1 MGEDRRMEKIK
12 KYLKENYV
20 AKKDIEDLVEE
31 LYQEFHRLD
40 EEIEVYNRKPDD
52 KYKVD
57 MMQEISWLVGKLETL
72 IGKE

>member
-1 MGEDRRMEKIK
+1 MEAIK

-20 AKKDIEDLVEE
+20 AKKDIEELIEE

-40 EEIEVYNRKPDD
+40 EEIEIYNRKPDD

-57 MMQEISWLVGKLETL
+57 MMQEIGWLVGKLETL

>member
-1 MGEDRRMEKIK
+1 METIK

-20 AKKDIEDLVEE
+20 AKKDIEELIEE

-40 EEIEVYNRKPDD
+40 EEIEIYNRKPDD
-52 KYKVD
+52 KYKVG
-57 MMQEISWLVGKLETL
+57 MMQEIGWLVGKLETL

>member
-1 MGEDRRMEKIK
+1 MEAIK

-20 AKKDIEDLVEE
+20 AKKDIEELIEE

-40 EEIEVYNRKPDD
+40 EEIEIYNRKPED
-52 KYKVD
+52 KYKID

>member
-1 MGEDRRMEKIK
+1 METIK
-12 KYLKENYV
+12 KYLKANYV
-20 AKKDIEDLVEE
+20 SKKEIENLIKE

-40 EEIEVYNRKPDD
+40 EEIEIYNTKPDD

-57 MMQEISWLVGKLETL
+57 MMQEIGWLVGKLETL

>member
-1 MGEDRRMEKIK
+1 MEAIK

-20 AKKDIEDLVEE
+20 SKKDIQELIKE

-40 EEIEVYNRKPDD
+40 EEIEIYNRKPDD

-57 MMQEISWLVGKLETL
+57 MMQEIGWLVGKLETL

>member
-1 MGEDRRMEKIK
+1 MEKIK

-20 AKKDIEDLVEE
+20 SKKDIEELIEE

-40 EEIEVYNRKPDD
+40 EEIEVYNRKPED

-57 MMQEISWLVGKLETL
+57 MMQEISWLLGKLETL

>member
-1 MGEDRRMEKIK
+1 MEAIK

-20 AKKDIEDLVEE
+20 SKKDIEELIEE

-40 EEIEVYNRKPDD
+40 EEIEVYNRKPED
-52 KYKVD
+52 KYKID

>member
-1 MGEDRRMEKIK
+1 MEAIK

-20 AKKDIEDLVEE
+20 AKKDIEELIEE

-40 EEIEVYNRKPDD
+40 EEIEIYNRKPDD

-57 MMQEISWLVGKLETL
+57 MMQEIGWLVGKLENL

>member
-1 MGEDRRMEKIK
+1 MEKIK

-40 EEIEVYNRKPDD
+40 EEIEFYNRKPDD

>member
-1 MGEDRRMEKIK
+1 MEAIK

-20 AKKDIEDLVEE
+20 SKKDIEELIEE

-40 EEIEVYNRKPDD
+40 EEIEMYNKT
-52 KYKVD
+52 VD
-57 MMQEISWLVGKLETL
+57 NAGRVFAMQEISCIVGKLETL

>member
-1 MGEDRRMEKIK
+1 MEAIK

-20 AKKDIEDLVEE
+20 AKKDIEELIEE

-40 EEIEVYNRKPDD
+40 EEIEMYNKT
-52 KYKVD
+52 VD
-57 MMQEISWLVGKLETL
+57 NAGRVFAMQEIGCIVGKLETL

>member
-1 MGEDRRMEKIK
+1 MEAIK

-20 AKKDIEDLVEE
+20 AKKDIEELIEE

-40 EEIEVYNRKPDD
+40 EEIEIYNRKPDD

-57 MMQEISWLVGKLETL
+57 MMQEIGWLMGKLETL

>member
-1 MGEDRRMEKIK
+1 MESIK
-12 KYLKENYV
+12 KYLKENFV
-20 AKKDIEDLVEE
+20 GKKDIEELIEE

-40 EEIEVYNRKPDD
+40 EEIEIYNRKPDD

-57 MMQEISWLVGKLETL
+57 MMQEIGWLVGKLETL

>member
-1 MGEDRRMEKIK
+1 MEAIK

-20 AKKDIEDLVEE
+20 SKKDIEELIEE

-40 EEIEVYNRKPDD
+40 EEIEIYNRKPDD

-57 MMQEISWLVGKLETL
+57 MMQEIGWLVGKLETL

>member
-1 MGEDRRMEKIK
+1 MEAIK

-20 AKKDIEDLVEE
+20 SKKDIEELIEE

-40 EEIEVYNRKPDD
+40 EEIEIYNRKPDD

-57 MMQEISWLVGKLETL
+57 MMQEISWLVGKLENL

>member
-1 MGEDRRMEKIK
+1 MEAIK
-12 KYLKENYV
+12 KYLKENYI
-20 AKKDIEDLVEE
+20 AKKDIKELIKE

-40 EEIEVYNRKPDD
+40 EEIEIYNRKPDD

-57 MMQEISWLVGKLETL
+57 MMQEIGWLVGKLETL

>member
-1 MGEDRRMEKIK
+1 METIK

-20 AKKDIEDLVEE
+20 AKKDIKELIKE

-40 EEIEVYNRKPDD
+40 EEIDIYNHTPDNAGR
-52 KYKVD
+52 VFA
-57 MMQEISWLVGKLETL
+57 MQEISCIVGKLETL

>member
-1 MGEDRRMEKIK
+1 MEAIK

-20 AKKDIEDLVEE
+20 AKKDIEELIEE

-40 EEIEVYNRKPDD
+40 EEIKIYNRKPDD

-57 MMQEISWLVGKLETL
+57 MMQEIGWLVGKLETL

>member
-1 MGEDRRMEKIK
+1 MEAIK

-20 AKKDIEDLVEE
+20 AKKDIEKLIKE
-31 LYQEFHRLD
+31 LYQEFHKLD
-40 EEIEVYNRKPDD
+40 EEIEIYNRKPDD

-57 MMQEISWLVGKLETL
+57 MMQEIGWLVGKLETL

>member
-1 MGEDRRMEKIK
+1 MEAIK

-20 AKKDIEDLVEE
+20 TKKDIEELIEE

-40 EEIEVYNRKPDD
+40 KEIEIYNRKPDD
-52 KYKVD
+52 KYKID
-57 MMQEISWLVGKLETL
+57 MMLEIGWLVGKLETL

>member
-1 MGEDRRMEKIK
+1 MEAIK

-20 AKKDIEDLVEE
+20 AKKDIKELIKE

-40 EEIEVYNRKPDD
+40 EEIEIYNRKPDN

-57 MMQEISWLVGKLETL
+57 MMQEIGWLVGKLETL

>member
-1 MGEDRRMEKIK
+1 MEKIK

>member
-1 MGEDRRMEKIK
+1 METIK

-20 AKKDIEDLVEE
+20 AKKDIEELIEE

-40 EEIEVYNRKPDD
+40 EEIEIYNRKPED

>member
-1 MGEDRRMEKIK
+1 MEEIK

-20 AKKDIEDLVEE
+20 AKKDIEELIEE

-40 EEIEVYNRKPDD
+40 EEIEIYNRKPDD

-57 MMQEISWLVGKLETL
+57 MMQEIGWLVGKLETL

>member
-1 MGEDRRMEKIK
+1 MEAIK

-20 AKKDIEDLVEE
+20 AKKDIEELIEE

-40 EEIEVYNRKPDD
+40 EEIEMYNKT
-52 KYKVD
+52 VD
-57 MMQEISWLVGKLETL
+57 NAGRVFAMQEISCIVGKLETL

>member
-1 MGEDRRMEKIK
+1 MEAIK

-20 AKKDIEDLVEE
+20 SKKDIEELIEE

-40 EEIEVYNRKPDD
+40 EEIEIYNRKPDD

-57 MMQEISWLVGKLETL
+57 MMQEIGWLVGKIETL

>member
-1 MGEDRRMEKIK
+1 MEAIK

-20 AKKDIEDLVEE
+20 AKKDIEELIEE

-40 EEIEVYNRKPDD
+40 EEIDIYDHTPDNGGR
-52 KYKVD
+52 VFA
-57 MMQEISWLVGKLETL
+57 MQEIGCLVGKLETL

>member
-1 MGEDRRMEKIK
+1 METIK

-20 AKKDIEDLVEE
+20 AKKDIEELIEE

-40 EEIEVYNRKPDD
+40 EEIEIYNRKPDD

-57 MMQEISWLVGKLETL
+57 MMQEIGWLVGKLETL

>member
-1 MGEDRRMEKIK
+1 MEAIK
-12 KYLKENYV
+12 KYLKENYI
-20 AKKDIEDLVEE
+20 AKKDIEELIEE

-40 EEIEVYNRKPDD
+40 EEIEIYNRKPDD

-57 MMQEISWLVGKLETL
+57 MMQEIGWLVGKLETL

>member
-1 MGEDRRMEKIK
+1 METIK

-20 AKKDIEDLVEE
+20 AKKDIEELIEE

-40 EEIEVYNRKPDD
+40 EEIEIYNSKPDD

-57 MMQEISWLVGKLETL
+57 MMQEIGWLVGKLETL

>member
-1 MGEDRRMEKIK
+1 METIK

-20 AKKDIEDLVEE
+20 AKKDIEELIEE
-31 LYQEFHRLD
+31 LYQEFHKLD
-40 EEIEVYNRKPDD
+40 AEIEIYNRKPDD

-57 MMQEISWLVGKLETL
+57 MMQEIGWLVGKLETL

>member
-1 MGEDRRMEKIK
+1 MEEIK

-20 AKKDIEDLVEE
+20 SKKNIEELIEE

-40 EEIEVYNRKPDD
+40 EEIEIYNRKPDD

-57 MMQEISWLVGKLETL
+57 MMQEIGWLVGKLETL

>member
-1 MGEDRRMEKIK
+1 MEEIK

-40 EEIEVYNRKPDD
+40 EEIEFYNIKPDN
-52 KYKVD
+52 KYKAD
-57 MMQEISWLVGKLETL
+57 MMQEIGWLVGKLETL

>member
-1 MGEDRRMEKIK
+1 MEKIK

-20 AKKDIEDLVEE
+20 AKKDIEELIEE
-31 LYQEFHRLD
+31 LYQEFHRLY
-40 EEIEVYNRKPDD
+40 EEIEVYNRKPED

>member
-1 MGEDRRMEKIK
+1 MEAIK

-20 AKKDIEDLVEE
+20 AKKDIEELIKE

-40 EEIEVYNRKPDD
+40 EEIDIYDHTPDNGGR
-52 KYKVD
+52 VFT
-57 MMQEISWLVGKLETL
+57 MQEISWLVGKLETL

>member
-1 MGEDRRMEKIK
+1 MEAIK

-20 AKKDIEDLVEE
+20 TKKDIEELIEE

-40 EEIEVYNRKPDD
+40 EEIEIYNRKPDD
-52 KYKVD
+52 KYKID
-57 MMQEISWLVGKLETL
+57 MMLEIGWLVGKLETL